1 MRARPYHTMF
11 VGCCTAIFCLSF
23 VQRPNEA
30 RLNHEAKR
38 NDLPVT
44 PRQDWG
50 HFFKEL
56 NIDGTFVLYD
66 VQKDEYSAYQPEL
79 AQKKHL
85 PASTFKIF
93 NALTALETGAIP
105 DEKTVLRWDG
115 TVHDLPAWNQN
126 QSMDTAFKYSTVWYF
141 QELARRVGKEK
152 MEDWLQKAEY
162 GNKLSGKFIDQFWLN
177 GKLRI
182 TPMQQIDFLKRLYF
196 NTLPFSKRS
205 TDIVKQMM
213 LREKNN
219 RYAMYGKTGFI
230 MRENEQKKKTGLGWF
245 VGYVTTQEKTYIFA
259 ACLEDDNLFNKE
271 LFLNSRINITKNI
284 LKSSGIIF

>member
-1 MRARPYHTMF
+1 
-11 VGCCTAIFCLSF
+11 
-23 VQRPNEA
+23 
-30 RLNHEAKR
+30 
-38 NDLPVT
+38 VT

-56 NIDGTFVLYD
+56 NINGTFVLYD

-79 AQKKHL
+79 AQKKYL

-93 NALTALETGAIP
+93 NALTALETGIVP
-105 DEKTVLRWDG
+105 TEKTVFQWDG
-115 TVHDLPAWNQN
+115 TPREITAWNQS

-141 QELARRVGKEK
+141 QELARRIGKEK
-152 MEDWLQKAEY
+152 MEFWLQKAEY
-162 GNKLSGKFIDQFWLN
+162 GNRLTGKSIDQFWLN

-182 TPMQQIDFLKRLYF
+182 SPMQQIEFIKRLYF

-213 LREKNN
+213 LREKTNQ
-219 RYAMYGKTGFI
+219 YYLYGKTGFL
-230 MRENEQKKKTGLGWF
+230 MRDSDAKKQAAMGWF
-245 VGYVTTQEKTYIFA
+245 VGYVTVQEKTYIFA
-259 ACLEDDNLFNKE
+259 TYLEDDNLFNKQ

-284 LKSSGIIF
+284 LKSSGIIL

>member
-1 MRARPYHTMF
+1 MPMRARAYHTLL
-11 VGCCTAIFCLSF
+11 VGCLTAFCCSSTIGVSERKKQNF
-23 VQRPNEA
+23 
-30 RLNHEAKR
+30 KS
-38 NDLPVT
+38 PVT

-79 AQKKHL
+79 AQKKYL

-93 NALTALETGAIP
+93 NALTALETGVVP
-105 DEKTVLRWDG
+105 TEKTVFQWDG
-115 TVHDLPAWNQN
+115 TPREIAAWNQS

-141 QELARRVGKEK
+141 QELARRIGKEK
-152 MEDWLQKAEY
+152 MEFWLQKADY
-162 GNKLSGKFIDQFWLN
+162 GNRLTGKYIDQFWLN

-182 TPMQQIDFLKRLYF
+182 SPMQQIEFIKRLYF

-213 LREKNN
+213 LREKTNQ
-219 RYAMYGKTGFI
+219 YYLYGKTGFL
-230 MRENEQKKKTGLGWF
+230 MRDSDAKKQAAMGWF
-245 VGYVTTQEKTYIFA
+245 VGYVTVQEKTYIFA
-259 ACLEDDNLFNKE
+259 TYLEDDNLFNKQ

-284 LKSSGIIF
+284 LKSSGIIL

>member
-1 MRARPYHTMF
+1 MRARPYHTLF
-11 VGCCTAIFCLSF
+11 VGCWAAFFCLSF
-23 VQRPNEA
+23 VQRSNEA
-30 RLNHEAKR
+30 RQYFKVS
-38 NDLPVT
+38 NDNLPVT

-93 NALTALETGAIP
+93 NALTALETGIIP
-105 DEKTVLRWDG
+105 DEKTVLPWDG
-115 TVHDLPAWNQN
+115 TLHELPAWNQN

-141 QELARRVGKEK
+141 QELARRIGKEK
-152 MEDWLQKAEY
+152 MEDWLQKATY
-162 GNKLSGKFIDQFWLN
+162 GNQLSGKYIDQFWLN

-182 TPMQQIDFLKRLYF
+182 TPMQQIEFLKRLYF

-205 TDIVKQMM
+205 TDIVKQIM
-213 LREKNN
+213 LRDKNSN
-219 RYAMYGKTGFI
+219 YTLYGKTGFL
-230 MRENEQKKKTGLGWF
+230 MRESEQKKKSGLGWF
-245 VGYVTTQEKTYIFA
+245 VGYVTVQEKTYIFA
-259 ACLEDDNLFNKE
+259 TCLEDDNLFNKE

>member
-1 MRARPYHTMF
+1 
-11 VGCCTAIFCLSF
+11 V
-23 VQRPNEA
+23 
-30 RLNHEAKR
+30 RLNHEA
-38 NDLPVT
+38 NDNNLPVT

-93 NALTALETGAIP
+93 NALAALETGAIP
-105 DEKTVLRWDG
+105 NEKTVLKWDG
-115 TVHDLPAWNQN
+115 TAHDLPAWNQN

-141 QELARRVGKEK
+141 QELARRVGREK

-162 GNKLSGKFIDQFWLN
+162 GNKLSGKYIDQFWLN

-205 TDIVKQMM
+205 TDLVKQMM
-213 LREKNN
+213 FREKNN
-219 RYAMYGKTGFI
+219 HYALYGKTGFL
-230 MRENEQKKKTGLGWF
+230 MRDNDQKKKSGLGWF

-259 ACLEDDNLFNKE
+259 TCLEDDNLFNKE

>member
-1 MRARPYHTMF
+1 MRNKHYHALF
-11 VGCCTAIFCLSF
+11 VGCWTAFFCLSF
-23 VQRPNEA
+23 VHRSNDSHP
-30 RLNHEAKR
+30 NHEGN
-38 NDLPVT
+38 NDNLPVT

-66 VQKDEYSAYQPEL
+66 VQKDEYAAYQPEL

-85 PASTFKIF
+85 PASTFKVF
-93 NALTALETGAIP
+93 NALAALETGVIS
-105 DEKTVLRWDG
+105 DEKTVLKWDG
-115 TVHDLPAWNQN
+115 QPHEILAWNQN

-141 QELARRVGKEK
+141 QELARRIGKEK
-152 MEDWLQKAEY
+152 MESWLQKADY
-162 GNKLSGKFIDQFWLN
+162 GNKLSGKYIDQFWLN

-205 TDIVKQMM
+205 TDIVKQIM
-213 LREKNN
+213 LREKNS
-219 RYAMYGKTGFI
+219 RYTLYGKTGFL
-230 MRENEQKKKTGLGWF
+230 MRDNDQKKKTGLGWF

-259 ACLEDDNLFNKE
+259 TCLEDDNLFNKE